1 MVRTLLA
8 SFLFGRCLVLVSSAP
23 DLYGE
28 PPTTVDFFTE
38 ATASSAGHPLFLL
51 QTKATKVLIGSPEN
65 ATNSSQESPA
75 TMADFYQQT
84 SSKAAALAMGAPV
97 QNLPWAGILRYPR
110 AERSMADVYQEAF
123 QAESERNQRIEIHPA
138 SPSMLRVA
146 QWIGGLMLASLATF
160 TLFVVALGW
169 VPGTRMHKLVARP
182 VPSRL
187 LGQCVDIN
195 VVPPGTVCAV
205 CLEDASETCDKKS
218 SLEGSAEDVED
229 VDQACEERNKFRGP
243 ADDVVKPLDQPALE
257 GPADADPQQLDQ
269 KSLQAKLLTVSPCDW
284 CRTPC
289 GHCFHRECLEKWLAS
304 AEKKRCPLCNWQ

>member
-8 SFLFGRCLVLVSSAP
+8 SFLFGTCLDLVFSAP
-23 DLYGE
+23 DLYRE
-28 PPTTVDFFTE
+28 SPLSTSVDLFME
-38 ATASSAGHPLFLL
+38 ASAAGAGHPLFLL
-51 QTKATKVLIGSPEN
+51 QTKATKVMIASPEN
-65 ATNSSQESPA
+65 ATNSSGIQDSPA
-75 TMADFYQQT
+75 SMADFYQQT

-97 QNLPWAGILRYPR
+97 QYMPWTGILRYPR

-187 LGQCVDIN
+187 LGQCIDIN
-195 VVPPGTVCAV
+195 VVPSGTVCAV

-218 SLEGSAEDVED
+218 SLEGT
-229 VDQACEERNKFRGP
+229 G
-243 ADDVVKPLDQPALE
+243 ADSPLEPGIA
-257 GPADADPQQLDQ
+257 ADADPQQLDQ
-269 KSLQAKLLTVSPCDW
+269 GSLKAKQLEVKVSPCDW
-284 CRTPC
+284 CQTPC